1 MRLLQTMTL
10 YITSVAEA
18 GKFRRLRRDSRIW
31 RRRRLVRVECFRWN
45 LNEGDDVRERVA
57 YLFMIAMLIVLIAV
71 VFAVLGKGEYQPPA
85 PKEQGAILDVL
96 SVFLI

>member
-1 MRLLQTMTL
+1 
-10 YITSVAEA
+10 
-18 GKFRRLRRDSRIW
+18 
-31 RRRRLVRVECFRWN
+31 
-45 LNEGDDVRERVA
+45 VRERVA

-85 PKEQGAILDVL
+85 PKEQGAISDVL